1 MKILIIIFNYLI
13 FTMQI
18 FNNFSIL
25 QEKDA
30 SKINQI
36 SEKF

>member
-18 FNNFSIL
+18 FNNFLIL

-36 SEKF
+36 SE

>member
-1 MKILIIIFNYLI
+1 MLGVIFNRLI
-13 FTMQI
+13 FTRQI
-18 FNNFSIL
+18 HDNFSIL

-36 SEKF
+36 SI

>member
-13 FTMQI
+13 FTLQI
-18 FNNFSIL
+18 YNIFSIL

-30 SKINQI
+30 SKIN
-36 SEKF
+36 